1 MCFYMV
7 KNIFNLINNYMILQ
21 NFLKSQFYK
30 NKSPNLTKLGFDYD
44 NDPKTEFLKI
54 QSMLYTEYHIKCE
67 SMLTLMKQFN
77 IPSSKTMDTIF
88 RLFDIDAR
96 SFSESQSKAISTN
109 RVVMPSSNTFKH
121 IFHTSWFGET
131 FCLRSSYEEDYA
143 KLLDQSQTKYFVEHL
158 RIKYFHSGQQRYRIA
173 IPDFY
178 LPDTNTIVEVKSN
191 YWLNEP
197 EMLDKKEAYINLG
210 YKFILNLEHQLLE
223 NWWGHSD
230 LNRGLTP

>member
-1 MCFYMV
+1 
-7 KNIFNLINNYMILQ
+7 MILQ

-30 NKSPNLTKLGFDYD
+30 NKSPNLIKLGFDY
-44 NDPKTEFLKI
+44 NNNSETEFLKI

-77 IPSSKTMDTIF
+77 IPSSRTMDIIF
-88 RLFDIDAR
+88 RLFDIEAR
-96 SFSESQSKAISTN
+96 SFSEGMSNAIVNN
-109 RVVMPSSNTFKH
+109 RANPQSNTTFK
-121 IFHTSWFGET
+121 IVFHTSWFGET

-158 RIKYFHSGQQRYRIA
+158 RIKYFHSNQKRYRIA

-178 LPDTNTIVEVKSN
+178 LPDTNTIVEVKSL
-191 YWLNEP
+191 YWLDEDQ
-197 EMLDKKEAYINLG
+197 MRDKKSAYTSLG

-223 NWWGHSD
+223 NW
-230 LNRGLTP
+230 